1 MIMRHRIDVIDASR
15 VYELPLVDVR
25 GHAMMAEPMYESA
38 GQKLYIGVPKS
49 PVVWKYGLPIEM
61 PSMADTDGTFLKALG
76 WSHED
81 RSRFRRVTMYFVQL
95 NFLDWEGSY
104 EAILSLPCESTHVL
118 VLANYRAASMER
130 GGFNLEKTRQRSQVE
145 VFGKTKETDERRVTY
160 TDFGVVR
167 LNESMK
173 RSLQYEVHRLMNMIA
188 SHSRRWERKMATF
201 YAGHKEVA
209 WRMNELTLELGNYGW
224 RTVFYQYSMDVVV
237 PMYDGGVER
246 EVALNFRFSDQHLR
260 VLEDLIRRGDEAL
273 APVMWMEKDS
283 GDFPLMQGM
292 PSVSWYCS

>member
-1 MIMRHRIDVIDASR
+1 
-15 VYELPLVDVR
+15 
-25 GHAMMAEPMYESA
+25 
-38 GQKLYIGVPKS
+38 
-49 PVVWKYGLPIEM
+49 
-61 PSMADTDGTFLKALG
+61 
-76 WSHED
+76 
-81 RSRFRRVTMYFVQL
+81 
-95 NFLDWEGSY
+95 
-104 EAILSLPCESTHVL
+104 
-118 VLANYRAASMER
+118 
-130 GGFNLEKTRQRSQVE
+130 
-145 VFGKTKETDERRVTY
+145 
-160 TDFGVVR
+160 
-167 LNESMK
+167 
-173 RSLQYEVHRLMNMIA
+173 
-188 SHSRRWERKMATF
+188 MATF